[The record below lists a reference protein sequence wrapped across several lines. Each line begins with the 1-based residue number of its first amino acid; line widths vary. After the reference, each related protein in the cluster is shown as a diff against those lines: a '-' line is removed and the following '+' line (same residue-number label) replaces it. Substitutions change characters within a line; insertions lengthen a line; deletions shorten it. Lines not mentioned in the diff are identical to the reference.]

1 MGDPGAIDPLA
12 NLQKELG
19 EVFVNGSNKW
29 SAYNANC
36 LLHRKKPVLGT
47 VNQKEIEEMAKE
59 KMKEKMGE
67 HVPFL
72 LLNVVA

>member
-1 MGDPGAIDPLA
+1 MSNPGTIDPLV

-19 EVFVNGSNKW
+19 EVFVHGSNKW
-29 SAYNANC
+29 SAYNAAC

-59 KMKEKMGE
+59 KMKDRMG
-67 HVPFL
+67 VSASYP
-72 LLNVVA
+72 VQ